1 MTPFT
6 SNCVFEGI

>member
-6 SNCVFEGI
+6 W

>member
-6 SNCVFEGI
+6 GKW

>member
-6 SNCVFEGI
+6 RRKNE

>member
-6 SNCVFEGI
+6 ETKM

>member
-6 SNCVFEGI
+6 